1 MHARLRGLA
10 YTARMASLLRLL
22 RPLRST
28 RPQPA
33 SQRDCIHLI
42 FEDGQTIEVQRVRD
56 PRARRIKLAV
66 DERGV
71 RLTLP
76 LCTRLS
82 DGDGFL
88 QQHRDWLQQQ
98 LHVQA
103 LAHGAALQRGVTS
116 TLPLRGAELP
126 LQWQLGRATRLE
138 LDAAGTLQCRAPA
151 HAGDA
156 ALQRALRD
164 FYEAQGRADLGRWL
178 PRYLPGLP
186 RQPRRIVFKRPSTLW
201 GSLAPDATVS
211 LDLALL
217 LARPAAFEYV
227 VVHELCHLL
236 HANHSPQFWQAVGAR
251 FPQWR
256 DERAYLRSEGR
267 ALKGRL
273 RQLLAG

>member
-1 MHARLRGLA
+1 MV
-10 YTARMASLLRLL
+10 SLLRLL

-28 RPQPA
+28 RAPPA
-33 SQRDCIHLI
+33 IQRDTLAVTLA
-42 FEDGQTIEVQRVRD
+42 GGPAIEVLRVRD
-56 PRARRIKLAV
+56 PRAKRIKLAV

-76 LCTRLS
+76 LRATLRE
-82 DGDGFL
+82 GDAFL
-88 QQHRDWLQQQ
+88 QQHHAWLTQQ
-98 LHVQA
+98 LHLHACTHGEA
-103 LAHGAALQRGVTS
+103 LRRDVTT
-116 TLPLRGAELP
+116 TLPLRGVELP
-126 LQWQLGRATRLE
+126 LHWALGRVTRVQLE
-138 LDAAGTLQCRAPA
+138 AAGTLRCQAPTQ
-151 HAGDA
+151 AGPV

-178 PRYLPGLP
+178 PRYLPELP

-201 GSLAPDATVS
+201 GSLAPDATLS

-217 LARPAAFEYV
+217 LARPSAFEYV

>member
-1 MHARLRGLA
+1 M
-10 YTARMASLLRLL
+10 LRLL
-22 RPLRST
+22 QSLRNT
-28 RPQPA
+28 RPTPA
-33 SQRDCIHLI
+33 IQRDALRVQLGDDH
-42 FEDGQTIEVQRVRD
+42 TIDVQRVRD

-76 LCTRLS
+76 LRTRLS
-82 DGDGFL
+82 DGDVFL

-98 LHVQA
+98 LRVQA
-103 LAHGAALQRGVTS
+103 LAHGAALQRGVTP

-126 LQWQLGRATRLE
+126 LHWQLGRATRLE
-138 LDAAGTLQCRAPA
+138 LDAGGELLCSAPA

-164 FYEAQGRADLGRWL
+164 FYEAQGRVDLGRWL
-178 PRYLPGLP
+178 PRYLPQLP

-201 GSLAPDATVS
+201 GSLAPDGTLC

-217 LARPAAFEYV
+217 LARPSAFEYV
-227 VVHELCHLL
+227 LVHELCHLL
-236 HANHSPQFWQAVGAR
+236 HANHSAQFWQAVGAR

-256 DERAYLRSEGR
+256 DERAYLRSAGR
-267 ALKGRL
+267 AFKGRL

>member
-1 MHARLRGLA
+1 MP
-10 YTARMASLLRLL
+10 SLLRLL
-22 RPLRST
+22 QPLRST
-28 RPQPA
+28 RPTA
-33 SQRDCIHLI
+33 AIQRDCIALRL
-42 FEDGQTIEVQRVRD
+42 EDGQSIEVQRVRD

-76 LCTRLS
+76 LRSRPS
-82 DGDGFL
+82 DGDVFL
-88 QQHRDWLQQQ
+88 QQHRHWLQQQ
-98 LHVQA
+98 LQLQA
-103 LAHGAALQRGVTS
+103 LAHGAALQRDVT
-116 TLPLRGAELP
+116 TALPLRGIEHP

-138 LDAAGTLQCRAPA
+138 LDAGGTLLCSAPA

-164 FYEAQGRADLGRWL
+164 FYEAQGRADVGRWL
-178 PRYLPGLP
+178 PRYLPDLP
-186 RQPRRIVFKRPSTLW
+186 RPPRRIVFKRPSTLW
-201 GSLAPDATVS
+201 GSLAPDGTVS

-217 LARPAAFEYV
+217 LARPSAFEYV
-227 VVHELCHLL
+227 LVHELCHLL
-236 HANHSPQFWQAVGAR
+236 HANHSPQFWQAVGTR

-256 DERAYLRSEGR
+256 EERAYLRSEGR